1 MKRFLALTIFSLLQL
16 ATTATAQWPVE
27 RKQPYDACSPT
38 APQQAHAATELR
50 VFPTGEVRLT
60 AGKQPAMEARELQ
73 LNAWR
78 GERCSAQLAIRA
90 NGPASQLSVSC
101 SGLSKDGNHIP
112 VQLGMLRY
120 TRSHGTPTADI
131 IGTESCCENPAGVDR
146 GVWVQVDVPQQAE
159 PGIYRGIITINAAGG
174 LKA

>member
-38 APQQAHAATELR
+38 APQQEPAATQLN
-50 VFPTGEVRLT
+50 VFPTGEVRLI
-60 AGKQPAMEARELQ
+60 AGKQLAADARVLQ
-73 LNAWR
+73 LKAWR

-90 NGPASQLSVSC
+90 NGPASQLSVSS
-101 SGLSKDGNHIP
+101 SGVSQDGKSIP
-112 VQLGMLRY
+112 LQLGMLRY

-146 GVWVQVDVPQQAE
+146 GVWVYLQFSTFRE
-159 PGIYRGIITINAAGG
+159 C
-174 LKA
+174 L